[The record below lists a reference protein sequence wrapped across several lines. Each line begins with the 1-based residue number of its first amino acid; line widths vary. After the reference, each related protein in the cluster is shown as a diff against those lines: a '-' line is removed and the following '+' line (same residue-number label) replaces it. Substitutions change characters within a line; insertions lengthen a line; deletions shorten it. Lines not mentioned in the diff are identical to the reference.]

1 MAHKVPFHIS
11 DGEGEHGKQFSSG
24 GGECGEQFGSA
35 KAVKPCWDS
44 LWIIAIS
51 DVLQGC
57 YRHNSHAID
66 HLLLERLH

>member
-44 LWIIAIS
+44 L
-51 DVLQGC
+51 
-57 YRHNSHAID
+57 
-66 HLLLERLH
+66 